1 MDEVLSDLAR
11 YLPSRTCT
19 VLDSLSPEEALS
31 LREIRLKTNCPL
43 LLSAGTGRRVFHGV
57 VHTKD
62 DIDTTFRK
70 LCASSAYSHRNEIRG
85 GFVTLSGGHRVGIM
99 GTAVLGEGG
108 RVEGMRDVYGL
119 CVRVARDVPFPPT
132 GLMSRMRRNG
142 RFVNLLV
149 LGPPCSGKTT
159 VLRSLARELSRDVQ
173 VSVIDE
179 REELFPSYY
188 SVPVG
193 CDVLRGY
200 PKAVGILQALRTLS
214 PRIVVCDEVGTA
226 AEVSAM
232 GDGLRSGVSLL
243 VSAHAYSIDEALQRP
258 PVRELFLAG
267 GIDLIAV
274 LDGKRVGYVREIRE
288 REEILEQITS
298 ANGDFSGLCGGRD
311 RVRSGVVLS
320 QQGIDADDRSDP
332 QASP

>member
-1 MDEVLSDLAR
+1 MDDVLADLAR

-43 LLSAGTGRRVFHGV
+43 MLSAGTGRRVFHGV

-119 CVRVARDVPFPPT
+119 CIRVARDFPFPSAD
-132 GLMSRMRRNG
+132 LMSRMRRDG

-173 VSVIDE
+173 VAVIDE
-179 REELFPSYY
+179 REELFPSFY

-214 PRIVVCDEVGTA
+214 PRIVVCDEIGTA

-232 GDGLRSGVSLL
+232 RDGLRSGVSLL
-243 VSAHAYSIDEALQRP
+243 ASAHSYSIEEALQRP
-258 PVRELFLAG
+258 PVRELLLAG

-288 REEILEQITS
+288 REEIFEQITS
-298 ANGDFSGLCGGRD
+298 ADGDFFDLHGVWD
-311 RVRSGVVLS
+311 RVCFGDVLPT
-320 QQGIDADDRSDP
+320 QRINSDGGFGP
-332 QASP
+332 QASS